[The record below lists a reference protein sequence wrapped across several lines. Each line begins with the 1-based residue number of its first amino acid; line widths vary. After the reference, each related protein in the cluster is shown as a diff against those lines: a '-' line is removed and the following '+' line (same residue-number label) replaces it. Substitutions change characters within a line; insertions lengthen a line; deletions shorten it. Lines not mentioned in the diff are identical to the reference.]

1 MGAVR
6 PSIGGFKWGQARID
20 RTKNRRGIG
29 FVSHLWAVPAG
40 VGGGGELPG
49 GSGMRWF
56 EYRNLTKHTV
66 QRLHSSSHYLDWANM
81 PNPFRHY
88 EGVPVV
94 DLPADAP
101 SPLARLLDVLRHETG
116 QNCETNSLLLFL
128 SQLLFHS
135 AAISATKVVPQSGYS
150 YALRVNPSSG
160 NLHPTEF
167 HIGTRDALYHYRPSS
182 HELELR
188 ATGDYTQ
195 GCGELVFYLTSIFW
209 REAWKYRN
217 RAYRYCLHDMGHAWE
232 ALTVAARAC
241 GYHLE
246 ATGQFDDDHVRRNLR
261 LAEDEQPLLIATLT
275 GPPLE
280 RMEVSPE
287 WFGGTPNQLSAE
299 IVDYSIIENI
309 HTTTGTVR
317 EMRPVPDI
325 TDIKMPGGSI
335 LLGSDVLSD
344 VLFAEGVRRRRSA
357 LDFEGGERTI
367 SFGQFSTLLDVG
379 LRPHYADFAG
389 RYITLY
395 AFVHRVDGLERGLY
409 RCDAR
414 SVELLQPGDHRVAAA
429 GLSLSQELAGNSCVT
444 FSMVADLERA
454 TAIWGDRGYRYAFF
468 EAGAI
473 GQRLYL
479 AAEALG
485 FQSTGIGAF
494 YDDTVHEYLKLAPG
508 EGQVIY
514 HFASG
519 YAVKDRR
526 LNAQ

>member
-1 MGAVR
+1 M
-6 PSIGGFKWGQARID
+6 K
-20 RTKNRRGIG
+20 
-29 FVSHLWAVPAG
+29 
-40 VGGGGELPG
+40 
-49 GSGMRWF
+49 WF
-56 EYRNLTKHTV
+56 EYHDLTKHSV
-66 QRLHSSSHYLDWANM
+66 ERLHSSPHYLDWANM
-81 PNPFRHY
+81 PDPFRHY

-94 DLPADAP
+94 DLPADALAP
-101 SPLARLLDVLRHETG
+101 RARLLDVLRQEKG
-116 QNCETNSLLLFL
+116 QNCETNSLLPFV

-135 AAISATKVVPQSGYS
+135 AAISATKFVPQTGYR

-167 HIGTRDALYHYRPSS
+167 HIATRDALYHYRPSS

-195 GCGELVFYLTSIFW
+195 GRGEVVFYLTSIFW

-232 ALTVAARAC
+232 SLTVAARAC
-241 GYHLE
+241 GYQVE
-246 ATGQFDDDHVRRNLR
+246 ATGQFEDDQVHRELR
-261 LAEDEQPLLIATLT
+261 LPEDEQLLLIATLT

-280 RMEVSPE
+280 RMELSPE
-287 WFGGTPNQLSAE
+287 WFRGTPNPLSAE
-299 IVDYSIIENI
+299 IVDYIAIEEI
-309 HTTTGTVR
+309 HKTTKTVLISGTGPDLRTV
-317 EMRPVPDI
+317 
-325 TDIKMPGGSI
+325 GGAI
-335 LLGSDVLSD
+335 LLAPEVSSDVS
-344 VLFAEGVRRRRSA
+344 FAEGVRRRRSA

-367 SFGQFSTLLDVG
+367 TFGQFSSLVDVA
-379 LRPHYADFAG
+379 LRPHYADFAD
-389 RYITLY
+389 RYITLHS
-395 AFVHRVDGLERGLY
+395 FVHRVDGLERGLY

-429 GLSLSQELAGNSCVT
+429 GLSLSQQLAGNSCVT
-444 FSMVADLERA
+444 FSMVADLKRA
-454 TAIWGDRGYRYAFF
+454 TYMWGDRGYRYAFF

-479 AAEALG
+479 AAEAMG

-494 YDDTVHEYLKLAPG
+494 YDDAVHDYLKLAPG

>member
-1 MGAVR
+1 
-6 PSIGGFKWGQARID
+6 
-20 RTKNRRGIG
+20 
-29 FVSHLWAVPAG
+29 
-40 VGGGGELPG
+40 
-49 GSGMRWF
+49 MRWF
-56 EYRNLTKHTV
+56 EYHDLTKHTV
-66 QRLHSSSHYLDWANM
+66 ERLHSSSHYLDWANM
-81 PNPFRHY
+81 PDPFRHY

-101 SPLARLLDVLRHETG
+101 APEVRLLDVLRHEKG
-116 QNCETNSLLLFL
+116 QDCETNSLLPFL

-135 AAISATKVVPQSGYS
+135 AAISATKVVPQTGYR

-167 HIGTRDALYHYRPSS
+167 HIATRDVLYHYRSSS

-195 GCGELVFYLTSIFW
+195 GRGEVVLYLTSIFW

-232 ALTVAARAC
+232 ALTVAARAS
-241 GYHLE
+241 GYQLE
-246 ATGQFDDDHVRRNLR
+246 ATGQFDDDQVHRHLR
-261 LAEDEQPLLIATLT
+261 LADDEQLLLIGIPK

-287 WFGGTPNQLSAE
+287 WFGGTPNQLSVE
-299 IVDYSIIENI
+299 LVDYPAIDKI
-309 HTTTGTVR
+309 HKTTKKVLKSGTG
-317 EMRPVPDI
+317 PDLK
-325 TDIKMPGGSI
+325 TLGGPI
-335 LLGSDVLSD
+335 LLGSDVTSD
-344 VLFAEGVRRRRSA
+344 VLFAAGVRRRRSA

-367 SFGQFSTLLDVG
+367 SFGQFSTLLDVA
-379 LRPHYADFAG
+379 LRPHHADFAD

-395 AFVHRVDGLERGLY
+395 AFVHRVDGLERGVY
-409 RCDAR
+409 RCNGT
-414 SVELLQPGDHRVAAA
+414 SVELLQGGDHRVAAA
-429 GLSLSQELAGNSCVT
+429 GLSLSQELAGNSCIT

-454 TAIWGDRGYRYAFF
+454 TSVWGDRGYRYAFY

-479 AAEALG
+479 AAEAMG

-494 YDDTVHEYLKLAPG
+494 YDDAVHEYLRLGPG
-508 EGQVIY
+508 DGQVIY